1 MIAFIFVGIPL
12 ICIIALIVMGCS
24 GGSKSSRYKGNYVF
38 LEDEDGEIV
47 DSYIDKSGMQRGYLN
62 DDDDEDDY
70 PGAIRMADSSI
81 MTDDDDY
88 VDEFGE
94 DGLWLWKKNEKL

>member
-12 ICIIALIVMGCS
+12 ICIIILIAKACG
-24 GGSKSSRYKGNYVF
+24 GGSSDSKLKGTYVF
-38 LEDEDGEIV
+38 IHDEDGEIV
-47 DSYIDKSGMQRGYLN
+47 DSYLDRSIPPHIPSDE
-62 DDDDEDDY
+62 DDDFDDY
-70 PGAIRMADSSI
+70 PGGIRMADGSI

-94 DGLWLWKKNEKL
+94 DVL

>member
-1 MIAFIFVGIPL
+1 MVAFIFVGIPL
-12 ICIIALIVMGCS
+12 ICIIALIAMGCS
-24 GGSKSSRYKGNYVF
+24 GGSKNSGYKGTTVF

-47 DSYIDKSGMQRGYLN
+47 DSFVDKSGMY
-62 DDDDEDDY
+62 DDMLDDEDELDDY
-70 PGAIRMADSSI
+70 PGGIRMADGSI

-94 DGLWLWKKNEKL
+94 DVL

>member
-24 GGSKSSRYKGNYVF
+24 GGSKTPGYKGTTVF

-47 DSYIDKSGMQRGYLN
+47 DSFVDKSGMY
-62 DDDDEDDY
+62 DDMLDDEDELDDY
-70 PGAIRMADSSI
+70 PGAIRMADGCI
-81 MTDDDDY
+81 MVTDDDDY

-94 DGLWLWKKNEKL
+94 DVL

>member
-24 GGSKSSRYKGNYVF
+24 GGSKNSGYKGTTIF

-47 DSYIDKSGMQRGYLN
+47 DSFVDKSGMYDEAPDKDK
-62 DDDDEDDY
+62 DDF
-70 PGAIRMADSSI
+70 PGGIRMADGSI

-94 DGLWLWKKNEKL
+94 DVL

>member
-1 MIAFIFVGIPL
+1 
-12 ICIIALIVMGCS
+12 MGCS
-24 GGSKSSRYKGNYVF
+24 GGSKTPGYKGTTVF

-47 DSYIDKSGMQRGYLN
+47 DSSVDKSGMY
-62 DDDDEDDY
+62 DDMLDDEDELDDF
-70 PGAIRMADSSI
+70 PGAIRMPDGSI

-94 DGLWLWKKNEKL
+94 EGLLL

>member
-24 GGSKSSRYKGNYVF
+24 GGSKNSGYKGTTVF

-47 DSYIDKSGMQRGYLN
+47 DSFVDKSGMY
-62 DDDDEDDY
+62 DDMLDDEDELDDY
-70 PGAIRMADSSI
+70 PGAIRMADGSI

-94 DGLWLWKKNEKL
+94 DVL

>member
-24 GGSKSSRYKGNYVF
+24 GGSKNSGYKGTTVF

-47 DSYIDKSGMQRGYLN
+47 DSFVDKSGMY
-62 DDDDEDDY
+62 DDILDDEDELDDY
-70 PGAIRMADSSI
+70 PGAIRMADGSI

-94 DGLWLWKKNEKL
+94 DVL

>member
-24 GGSKSSRYKGNYVF
+24 GGSKTLGYKGTTVF

-47 DSYIDKSGMQRGYLN
+47 DSFVDKSGMHRGYLN
-62 DDDDEDDY
+62 DDDEEDDF
-70 PGAIRMADSSI
+70 PGAIRMSDGSI

-94 DGLWLWKKNEKL
+94 EGL

>member
-1 MIAFIFVGIPL
+1 MIAFIFIGIPL

-24 GGSKSSRYKGNYVF
+24 GGSKTPGYKGTTVF

-47 DSYIDKSGMQRGYLN
+47 DSFVDKSGMYDEGF
-62 DDDDEDDY
+62 DDDKDDF
-70 PGAIRMADSSI
+70 PGDIRMDDGSI
-81 MTDDDDY
+81 MTDDDDF

-94 DGLWLWKKNEKL
+94 DVL

>member
-24 GGSKSSRYKGNYVF
+24 GGSKTPGYKGTTVF
-38 LEDEDGEIV
+38 LENEDGEIV
-47 DSYIDKSGMQRGYLN
+47 DSFVDKSGMY
-62 DDDDEDDY
+62 DDMLDDEDELDDY
-70 PGAIRMADSSI
+70 PGGIRMADGSI

-94 DGLWLWKKNEKL
+94 DVL

>member
-24 GGSKSSRYKGNYVF
+24 GGSKNSEYKGTTVF

-47 DSYIDKSGMQRGYLN
+47 DSFVDKSGMY
-62 DDDDEDDY
+62 DDMLDDEDELDDY
-70 PGAIRMADSSI
+70 PGGIRMADGSI

-94 DGLWLWKKNEKL
+94 DVL

>member
-24 GGSKSSRYKGNYVF
+24 GGSKNSGYKGTTVF

-47 DSYIDKSGMQRGYLN
+47 DSFVDKSGMY
-62 DDDDEDDY
+62 DDMLDDEDELDDY
-70 PGAIRMADSSI
+70 TGVIRMTDGSI

-94 DGLWLWKKNEKL
+94 DVL

>member
-24 GGSKSSRYKGNYVF
+24 GGSKTPGYKGTTVF
-38 LEDEDGEIV
+38 PEDEDGEIV
-47 DSYIDKSGMQRGYLN
+47 DSFVDKSGMY
-62 DDDDEDDY
+62 DDMLDDEDELDDY
-70 PGAIRMADSSI
+70 PGGIRMADGSI

-94 DGLWLWKKNEKL
+94 DVL

>member
-24 GGSKSSRYKGNYVF
+24 GGSKNSGYKGTTVF

-47 DSYIDKSGMQRGYLN
+47 DSFVDKSGMQRGYLN
-62 DDDDEDDY
+62 DDDKDDY
-70 PGAIRMADSSI
+70 PGGIRMGDGSI
-81 MTDDDDY
+81 MTDDDDF

-94 DGLWLWKKNEKL
+94 EVL

>member
-24 GGSKSSRYKGNYVF
+24 GGSKNSGYKGTTVF

-47 DSYIDKSGMQRGYLN
+47 DSFVDKTGMHRGYLN
-62 DDDDEDDY
+62 DDDDEDDF
-70 PGAIRMADSSI
+70 PGAIRMSDGSI
-81 MTDDDDY
+81 MTDDDDF

-94 DGLWLWKKNEKL
+94 EVL

>member
-24 GGSKSSRYKGNYVF
+24 GGSKNSGYKGTTVF
-38 LEDEDGEIV
+38 LQDEDGEIV
-47 DSYIDKSGMQRGYLN
+47 DSFVDKSGMY
-62 DDDDEDDY
+62 DDMLDDEDELDDY
-70 PGAIRMADSSI
+70 PGAIRMADGSI

-94 DGLWLWKKNEKL
+94 DVL

>member
-24 GGSKSSRYKGNYVF
+24 GGSKTPGYKGTTVF

-47 DSYIDKSGMQRGYLN
+47 DSFVDKSGMY
-62 DDDDEDDY
+62 DEAPDKDEDDF
-70 PGAIRMADSSI
+70 PCGIRMADGSI

-94 DGLWLWKKNEKL
+94 DVL

>member
-24 GGSKSSRYKGNYVF
+24 GGSKNSGYKGTTVF

-47 DSYIDKSGMQRGYLN
+47 DSFVDKSGMY
-62 DDDDEDDY
+62 DDMLDDEDELDDY
-70 PGAIRMADSSI
+70 LGGIRMADGSI

-94 DGLWLWKKNEKL
+94 DVL

>member
-1 MIAFIFVGIPL
+1 MLLFF
-12 ICIIALIVMGCS
+12 MGCS
-24 GGSKSSRYKGNYVF
+24 GGKTPGYKGTTVF

-47 DSYIDKSGMQRGYLN
+47 DSFVDKSGMYDSML
-62 DDDDEDDY
+62 DDEDELDDY
-70 PGAIRMADSSI
+70 PGAIRMADGSI

-94 DGLWLWKKNEKL
+94 DVL

>member
-1 MIAFIFVGIPL
+1 MIAFIFLGIPL

-24 GGSKSSRYKGNYVF
+24 GGSKTPGYKGTTVF

-47 DSYIDKSGMQRGYLN
+47 ESFVDKSGMY
-62 DDDDEDDY
+62 DEAPDKDEDDF
-70 PGAIRMADSSI
+70 PGGIRMGDGSI

-94 DGLWLWKKNEKL
+94 EVL

>member
-24 GGSKSSRYKGNYVF
+24 GGSKPPGYKGTTVF

-47 DSYIDKSGMQRGYLN
+47 DSFVDKSGMY
-62 DDDDEDDY
+62 DDMLDDEDELDDY
-70 PGAIRMADSSI
+70 PGGIRMADGSI

-94 DGLWLWKKNEKL
+94 DVL

>member
-24 GGSKSSRYKGNYVF
+24 GGNKTPGYKGTTVF
-38 LEDEDGEIV
+38 LDDKDE
-47 DSYIDKSGMQRGYLN
+47 L
-62 DDDDEDDY
+62 DDY
-70 PGAIRMADSSI
+70 PGGIRMADGSI

-94 DGLWLWKKNEKL
+94 DVL

>member
-1 MIAFIFVGIPL
+1 MIAFICIGIPL
-12 ICIIALIVMGCS
+12 ICIIAIIVMGFS
-24 GGSKSSRYKGNYVF
+24 GGSKNSRHKGNYIF

-47 DSYIDKSGMQRGYLN
+47 DSFVDKSGMY
-62 DDDDEDDY
+62 DDMLDDEDELDDY
-70 PGAIRMADSSI
+70 PGAIRMADGSI

-94 DGLWLWKKNEKL
+94 DVL

>member
-24 GGSKSSRYKGNYVF
+24 GGSKKSGYKGTTVF

-47 DSYIDKSGMQRGYLN
+47 DSFVDKSGMY
-62 DDDDEDDY
+62 DDMLDDEDELDY
-70 PGAIRMADSSI
+70 FPGAIRMADGSI

-88 VDEFGE
+88 LDEFGE
-94 DGLWLWKKNEKL
+94 DLL

>member
-24 GGSKSSRYKGNYVF
+24 GGSKNSGYKGTTIF

-47 DSYIDKSGMQRGYLN
+47 DSFVDKSSMY
-62 DDDDEDDY
+62 DDMLDDEDELDDY
-70 PGAIRMADSSI
+70 PGGIRMADGSI

-94 DGLWLWKKNEKL
+94 DVL

>member
-1 MIAFIFVGIPL
+1 
-12 ICIIALIVMGCS
+12 MGSS
-24 GGSKSSRYKGNYVF
+24 GGSKTSGYKGTTVF

-47 DSYIDKSGMQRGYLN
+47 DSFVDKSGMY
-62 DDDDEDDY
+62 DDMLDDEDELDDY
-70 PGAIRMADSSI
+70 PGGIRMSDGSI

-94 DGLWLWKKNEKL
+94 DVL